1 MAKYTIDLQGNVTE
15 NATQKKKKK
24 NRLKYQID
32 LDGNVTRVGATSEK
46 ETTSPNPLTLKNMN
60 MIAGIT
66 AEQKRKDALSVE
78 NQEEE
83 KKETWFNNPYK
94 DLGKMNLA
102 NYGDFIYR
110 TVEAGLGTGLDAVT
124 QVAKG
129 AGSMVEGIKD
139 LATYGVAGVADLFGA
154 DEWADKRKKEAQVS
168 DMDTIFGGV
177 EDYLAPYSFLGEKG
191 KQVPYIVGDVVSAML
206 PAKLI
211 GAAGK
216 GASAAGKTA
225 NAVDK
230 TSKATNIATN
240 VVRGT
245 SVAGHSMS
253 EAYNSGASDMEAVTY
268 AGINT
273 AGELVSEWMF
283 GGLGKG
289 ANVLGYGKGLSS
301 ADDILAKKVSGKIN
315 NQIAKNFVEYGI
327 KAGAEGTEE
336 LMSGIIS
343 AFGKKLSYMS
353 EEELGKIVKDEK
365 LLDQF
370 VMGTVVSGIMQSG
383 YVPGMTQGSLKEAN
397 RTATDFITGYT
408 VNEQKVVDAEVKSRI
423 EAEEKDGKKLS
434 KKEKAAIEEEV
445 TQDMQKGR
453 ISIDAIERAL
463 GGDTYESHK
472 ALTEEME
479 EYKKLNQIKGM
490 ELTGEQSDRLAELK
504 EKNRRASYETETKR
518 LKEQL
523 SKEVSDMTLND
534 TYLQE
539 SYNER
544 GRRSQEYTAD
554 ISQYDEKMRDTIQRA
569 IDSKILNNTNRTH
582 EFVDLIAKISADKGV
597 SFDFTNNENLKNSGF
612 ALNGVTV
619 NGFVEGGNI
628 TLNTNSA
635 KALNKVVGHEI
646 THVLEGTEHY
656 DPLAQA
662 VQQYAKEKGEYQ
674 TRYDALKSLYEK
686 AGKNLSDTEVEAEL
700 TADLVGDYI
709 FADEK
714 FVRQLSTQNRNIFQ
728 KVYDE
733 VKYLAK
739 TVTAGTKEAKQL
751 LKAKKLFEQVY
762 RENAKVDTK
771 KTGEVQYSLNVFE
784 DGKQFVEIDQEQ
796 ERFDGHDRSEYPSIA
811 KQIINEKFNGKVVGQ
826 DNKMYVNGRGRDE
839 YIHPS
844 KPIKDNYVYDAK
856 MRASGEIDNL
866 LDAGERLPNEADGKD
881 GHVHKNALEWEYYK
895 TLFKVGDNYFEG
907 VVNIEVTNR
916 GKLFKDVTKIKD
928 VTEAIMNSYGENPK
942 FQFLRTSSN
951 NIVADNQKNATENK
965 KFSLSETMQTDT
977 EEFKNWFGN
986 SKVVD
991 KDGNPL
997 VVYHGTNDNFTVF
1010 DSNITR
1016 SKRLNFGKGFYF
1028 ATKRSSAEMY
1038 TETRNVMEVYLSA
1051 TTPYEVYGTTFD
1063 NSDYR
1068 RISEMTGENVTS
1080 QNVTEVLKRAGY
1092 DSIIA
1097 RSYDGNTNPINQIV
1111 VFESNQIKSA
1121 TDNIGT
1127 FDKDN
1132 PDIRYSVSEKNKD
1145 IAPLPK
1151 GWEVKGK
1158 DIALD
1163 HSDEIAPVRKDI
1175 APAQKNSTTYMT
1187 DGDVTAYL
1195 AAGGRENKKRRA
1207 RYESGDQIIIR
1218 NRSDLDVYI
1227 KNAIENDGL
1236 DQFAV
1241 YGKVSNELADKVY
1254 QKSGGR
1260 VDIHGFY
1267 KELSSSDLWHTYRE
1281 HHIAKEEGDIDL
1293 TVEDIIK
1300 SVDTIDQFEV
1310 DKAVKRTDGRTTIE
1324 LSKQDEDGTIVNI
1337 EVVSK
1342 SAGVIRL
1349 KTEWKMENSKY
1360 AEKNNRSGSDSV
1372 GDISPA
1378 TTRSDP
1384 ASTNSISETAEN
1396 TTEKNLKIRKD
1407 EKLRIKS
1414 LESEIKGIEVG
1425 KEESTK
1431 QFDEVISRL
1440 QAEYEALRR
1449 KDTKKASKLLQRI
1462 AKEKASKE
1470 KVIEEIDFKIE
1481 ERKTKIGKIKDGVAA
1496 RYRKNVQQELRNQA
1510 RELIGDTST
1519 WKDKKLGFFYQTHTL
1534 RENLEDIVKD
1544 PDGNKDYEKA
1554 HKIYDWTQGSYNH
1567 NEAALKRRS
1576 REIKAPLKEL
1586 NLNRV
1591 EDVYAQM
1598 FGEYK
1603 YNPDTTLTPD
1613 IMNEYYD
1620 KHKEKINQQKV
1631 DKAIEYVRHIYD
1643 DILPEVNA
1651 VLRHQGI
1658 REIEYR
1664 QGYFP
1669 HFTEEKRGF
1678 FSKLLN
1684 WNTKNNDVPTDIAG
1698 MTEYYKPERS
1708 WQSFN
1713 KRRTSD
1719 DTVYSLTKGFD
1730 TYIHGALD
1738 WIYHIEDI
1746 QRRRALENEI
1756 RFQHSDNGIKYQINE
1771 IYQSDELNADQVQ
1784 EAIDKVLE
1792 TANNPLH
1799 NFVQDLRK
1807 GTNNLAGKKDPAD
1820 RALEYRLNREIYS
1833 TLTNINNR
1841 ISANQVVMSISS
1853 AISNIAPVIQS
1864 WLQINPVTSVLVMK
1878 DTIQSYMKDDGV
1890 VNKST
1895 YMTNRLRLEEN
1906 LYQTNWDKI
1915 SNGAGFMMNAVD
1927 DFATQVVWRSKYYE
1941 NMKSGMSEQEA
1952 IQNAD
1957 LFTEDVQAGRS
1968 RGNMPTLFNEK
1979 SFLIKIFTMFNLEV
1993 NHQYRYMFKNAPRDM
2008 KSKGIAHITMG
2019 YVKMFIGSYVFNAIT
2034 ESIIGRSILPD
2045 PIRIMEDLLNDLG
2058 VLGGDDEEDEDDGWI
2073 KALTNLAEN
2082 VLQEIPFIGGL
2093 LGGGRIPTASALP
2106 YGGIGMDQWDEFM
2119 QDIESGNGL
2128 AVTKEMLKPLWYVGF
2143 PMGGG
2148 QIKKSIEGL
2157 MMFDDDLP
2165 IAGSYTDSG
2174 KLRFSVEDDIPT
2186 RIQAALFGQYAS
2198 KNARRYFDEGRTP
2211 LTEKQTKELVEMD
2224 IPIGEYW
2231 DIKDKKQT
2239 AAAVGEGYQKH
2250 RNKIKSITSDK
2261 DEDGNT
2267 IAGSRKDKVITYIN
2281 NLDMTRGERL
2291 LMFKTEYPKDDTYNV
2306 EIVEYLNDRKDLSS
2320 EDRKTILK
2328 ELGFEVDSD
2337 GTVRW

>member
-1 MAKYTIDLQGNVTE
+1 MAKYTIDLQGNVTQ
-15 NATQKKKKK
+15 NTTQKKKKK
-24 NRLKYQID
+24 NQAKYQID
-32 LDGNVTRVGATSEK
+32 LDGNVTRVGATGETK
-46 ETTSPNPLTLKNMN
+46 TTSPNPLTLKNMN

-66 AEQKRKDALSVE
+66 AEQKRKDVLSIP

-94 DLGKMNLA
+94 DLGKMNLT

-139 LATYGVAGVADLFGA
+139 LATYGVAGAADLFGA
-154 DEWADKRKKEAQVS
+154 DEWADKRKKEAQAS
-168 DMDTIFGGV
+168 DMNLIFGGV

-230 TSKATNIATN
+230 TSKAANIATN

-383 YVPGMTQGSLKEAN
+383 YVPGMSQGSLKEAN
-397 RTATDFITGYT
+397 RTGTDFITGYS

-423 EAEEKDGKKLS
+423 EAEEKQEGKKLS

-445 TQDMQKGR
+445 NQDLQKGR
-453 ISIDAIERAL
+453 ISIDSIERAL
-463 GGDTYESHK
+463 GGDTYQSHK
-472 ALTEEME
+472 TLMEEMD
-479 EYKKLNQIKGM
+479 EYNTLNRTETGK
-490 ELTGEQSDRLAELK
+490 LTGEQSDRLAELK
-504 EKNRRASYETETKR
+504 EKNRQASYETETKR

-554 ISQYDEKMRDTIQRA
+554 VSQYDEKMQETIQRA

-597 SFDFTNNENLKNSGF
+597 SFDFTNNENLKNSGY

-656 DPLAQA
+656 DSLAQA

-686 AGKNLSDTEVEAEL
+686 AGKNLSDTEIAAEL

-714 FVRQLSTQNRNIFQ
+714 FVRQLLAQNRNIFQ

-784 DGKQFVEIDQEQ
+784 DGKQFVKIDQEQ

-844 KPIKDNYVYDAK
+844 NPIKDHYVYDAK

-866 LDAGERLPNEADGKD
+866 LDAGERLPNETDGKD

-951 NIVADNQKNATENK
+951 SIVAENQKNATENQK
-965 KFSLSETMQTDT
+965 LSL
-977 EEFKNWFGN
+977 G
-986 SKVVD
+986 
-991 KDGNPL
+991 KD
-997 VVYHGTNDNFTVF
+997 
-1010 DSNITR
+1010 
-1016 SKRLNFGKGFYF
+1016 
-1028 ATKRSSAEMY
+1028 
-1038 TETRNVMEVYLSA
+1038 
-1051 TTPYEVYGTTFD
+1051 
-1063 NSDYR
+1063 
-1068 RISEMTGENVTS
+1068 
-1080 QNVTEVLKRAGY
+1080 
-1092 DSIIA
+1092 
-1097 RSYDGNTNPINQIV
+1097 
-1111 VFESNQIKSA
+1111 
-1121 TDNIGT
+1121 
-1127 FDKDN
+1127 
-1132 PDIRYSVSEKNKD
+1132 D

-1158 DIALD
+1158 DIALE

-1175 APAQKNSTTYMT
+1175 APAQKT
-1187 DGDVTAYL
+1187 DVAVGEIAPLPEGYSD
-1195 AAGGRENKKRRA
+1195 
-1207 RYESGDQIIIR
+1207 SGEIDWDNAQV
-1218 NRSDLDVYI
+1218 SDDLDFGPFSASDGTEQAMQTPEQQEEVRLRKDDAKKI
-1227 KNAIENDGL
+1227 KNIRANIKGL
-1236 DQFAV
+1236 
-1241 YGKVSNELADKVY
+1241 N
-1254 QKSGGR
+1254 
-1260 VDIHGFY
+1260 
-1267 KELSSSDLWHTYRE
+1267 
-1281 HHIAKEEGDIDL
+1281 
-1293 TVEDIIK
+1293 
-1300 SVDTIDQFEV
+1300 
-1310 DKAVKRTDGRTTIE
+1310 
-1324 LSKQDEDGTIVNI
+1324 
-1337 EVVSK
+1337 VSK
-1342 SAGVIRL
+1342 DITLSEIDAKI
-1349 KTEWKMENSKY
+1349 
-1360 AEKNNRSGSDSV
+1360 AEK
-1372 GDISPA
+1372 
-1378 TTRSDP
+1378 
-1384 ASTNSISETAEN
+1384 
-1396 TTEKNLKIRKD
+1396 K
-1407 EKLRIKS
+1407 
-1414 LESEIKGIEVG
+1414 
-1425 KEESTK
+1425 
-1431 QFDEVISRL
+1431 
-1440 QAEYEALRR
+1440 AEYEGLKDKTTYKATNLLIQIENLQAKRTKNLAEFDKRIGQQLRGIEIIENRALAR
-1449 KDTKKASKLLQRI
+1449 S
-1462 AKEKASKE
+1462 
-1470 KVIEEIDFKIE
+1470 
-1481 ERKTKIGKIKDGVAA
+1481 RKTVQQQ
-1496 RYRKNVQQELRNQA
+1496 YRKEMSDLM
-1510 RELIGDTST
+1510 GDTST
-1519 WKDKKLGFFYQTHTL
+1519 WKDKKLGISYQTSTFKRNL
-1534 RENLEDIVKD
+1534 RDIIKD
-1544 PDGNKDYEKA
+1544 ADGNPDYAKA
-1554 HKIYDWTQGSYNH
+1554 DAIYDATQGAYNR
-1567 NEAALKRRS
+1567 NEAELKRES
-1576 REIKAPLKEL
+1576 RRIKQPFADMKI
-1586 NLNRV
+1586 NNV
-1591 EDVYAQM
+1591 EAAYIQM
-1598 FGEYK
+1598 LGEYK
-1603 YNPDTTLTPD
+1603 YNPDCELSSEVIQD
-1613 IMNEYYD
+1613 YYN
-1620 KHKEKINQQKV
+1620 KNKQKIDDAKV
-1631 DKAIEYVRHIYD
+1631 DKAIELARKTFDSLFYR
-1643 DILPEVNA
+1643 VNS
-1651 VLRHQGI
+1651 VLREQGMKEI
-1658 REIEYR
+1658 PYRE
-1664 QGYFP
+1664 GYFP
-1669 HFTEEKRGF
+1669 HFTEE
-1678 FSKLLN
+1678 SQNWLAKLFN
-1684 WNTKNNDVPTDIAG
+1684 WKAYKTDIPTDIAG
-1698 MTEYYKPERS
+1698 LTEQFNPDRS

-1719 DTVYSLTKGFD
+1719 TTDYNFLKGLD
-1730 TYIHGALD
+1730 TYVHGALD

-1746 QRRRALENEI
+1746 QKRRALENEI
-1756 RFQHSDNGIKYQINE
+1756 RYQHSPKGIKEQIEALHNNPN
-1771 IYQSDELNADQVQ
+1771 LNADELQ
-1784 EAIDKVLE
+1784 EAIDAVYKN
-1792 TANNPLH
+1792 AKNPLN

-1807 GTNNLAGKKDPAD
+1807 GTNNLAGKKDSAD
-1820 RALEYRLNREIYS
+1820 RSLEARTNRQVYA
-1833 TLTNINNR
+1833 TMTNLSNR
-1841 ISANQVVMSISS
+1841 VTANMVVGSISS
-1853 AISNIAPVIQS
+1853 AMTNFIPITQS
-1864 WLQINPVTSVLVMK
+1864 WGQVSPVSSLVAMK
-1878 DTIQSYMKDDGV
+1878 DTIGSMVKDDGV
-1890 VNKST
+1890 VNKSDFL
-1895 YMTNRLRLEEN
+1895 TNRLQQEQN
-1906 LYQTNWDKI
+1906 LYQSFWDKA
-1915 SNGAGFMMNAVD
+1915 SDKAGFLMEVIDN
-1927 DFATQVVWRSKYYE
+1927 FTSQVVWRSKYRE
-1941 NMKSGMSEQEA
+1941 NLKSGMSEEQA
-1952 IQNAD
+1952 IKNAD
-1957 LFTEDVQAGRS
+1957 QFSENVIAGRS
-1968 RGNMPTLFNEK
+1968 RGNMPTVFNEK
-1979 SFLIKIFTMFNLEV
+1979 NPITKVVSAFQLEV
-1993 NHQYRYMFKNAPRDM
+1993 ANQYGYMFKDMPQDIGKNATG
-2008 KSKGIAHITMG
+2008 KLVKG
-2019 YVKMFIGSYVFNAIT
+2019 YLSMFIGAYAYNALYST
-2034 ESIIGRSILPD
+2034 LTGRDAAFD
-2045 PIRIMEDLLNDLG
+2045 PIGILEDLLRDLG
-2058 VLGGDDEEDEDDGWI
+2058 VIGGDDEDEEKDSLVAI
-2073 KALTNLAEN
+2073 EHLAEN
-2082 VLQEIPFIGGL
+2082 VLEEVPFIGGL
-2093 LGGGRIPTASALP
+2093 MGGGRNPISSALP
-2106 YGGIGMDQWDEFM
+2106 YEGLSLETLKQMGQDVKDGDMKSLTKQW
-2119 QDIESGNGL
+2119 
-2128 AVTKEMLKPLWYVGF
+2128 LKPLYYLGM
-2143 PMGGG
+2143 PIAGG
-2148 QIKKSIEGL
+2148 QLKKSVEGL
-2157 MMFDDDLP
+2157 QMFDDDFP

-2174 KLRFSVEDDIPT
+2174 KLRFSVEDDIPSK
-2186 RIQAALFGQYAS
+2186 IQAGVFGQYSS
-2198 KNARRYFDEGRTP
+2198 KNARQYFDEGRTP
-2211 LTEKQTKELVEMD
+2211 LTPKKAQALAGMNISIDQYWSIQDEL
-2224 IPIGEYW
+2224 
-2231 DIKDKKQT
+2231 KKIQ
-2239 AAAVGEGYQKH
+2239 
-2250 RNKIKSITSDK
+2250 SDK
-2261 DEDGNT
+2261 DKNGKT
-2267 IAGSRKDKVITYIN
+2267 ISGSRKNKVVEFIN
-2281 NLDMTRGERL
+2281 GLDMKRASKL
-2291 LMFKTEYPKDDTYNV
+2291 ILFKSEFPKDDTYNE
-2306 EIVEYLNDRKDLSS
+2306 EIVEYLNNREELSRKDV
-2320 EDRKTILK
+2320 EGILK
-2328 ELGFEVDSD
+2328 GLGFEVESD